1 MQCDIWRMDPLMS
14 FSGTVQ
20 KIYMRLI
27 RGAHKI
33 GREEKN
39 SRLIRFATSGSYG
52 FIISLLKN
60 LMSICTRVEQ
70 QKLILWDRDREQYI
84 ILLYNI
90 LFTIQYIEGYVA
102 TSYNLQWYR
111 NICECKYKYKYSIII
126 IIILELCS

>member
-1 MQCDIWRMDPLMS
+1 MQCDMWRMDPLIS

-20 KIYMRLI
+20 EIYMRLW

-39 SRLIRFATSGSYG
+39 SRLIRFSTSGSYG

-84 ILLYNI
+84 VYN
-90 LFTIQYIEGYVA
+90 TIYWGVCTYIA

-111 NICECKYKYKYSIII
+111 NILYSISIISIYVLCIILINKYSD
-126 IIILELCS
+126 SS